1 MIHSSA
7 ALLGH
12 GVDGFE
18 YVSGLQR
25 PADQREDPEPVEGQG
40 LLEPLV

>member
-12 GVDGFE
+12 GVADSSTLVVF
-18 YVSGLQR
+18 SDR
-25 PADQREDPEPVEGQG
+25 DQREDPEPVEGQG